1 MEKKKQHVIPNCYL
15 KAWCD
20 PVTPPGH
27 TPSIWRISKDGSVK
41 KRKSPEKSFTSTD
54 RYTVTLPNGE
64 RSLVLEDTLAA
75 LEGQFVSAL
84 SRIRRRERL
93 NAVDRAYLCM
103 FAAAMHSRTM
113 AQGEHWRKQMFLL
126 HEMVESMERAYGMP
140 PAKSLTTAKMVDTAH
155 IDVLLMTIMEVTPL
169 LFQMR
174 ISIAGTDD
182 PAGFITSDVP
192 CIWFNPKLHML
203 PPFYRHAGLAQPDIE
218 VRLPLTPQHM
228 LVISHQEL
236 EPYISVSSKVVQE
249 LNRTTRF
256 SCREEFI
263 SWKGVVDPFWFS
275 EREMP
280 DDAWEKTEQGKAAMA
295 EAEEWEATLE
305 RLQSRKPDGA

>member
-182 PAGFITSDVP
+182 PAG
-192 CIWFNPKLHML
+192 
-203 PPFYRHAGLAQPDIE
+203 
-218 VRLPLTPQHM
+218 LTPRM
-228 LVISHQEL
+228 YRASGSIPSSTCCLRFTGTLVWPNPISK
-236 EPYISVSSKVVQE
+236 SDF
-249 LNRTTRF
+249 R
-256 SCREEFI
+256 
-263 SWKGVVDPFWFS
+263 
-275 EREMP
+275 
-280 DDAWEKTEQGKAAMA
+280 
-295 EAEEWEATLE
+295 
-305 RLQSRKPDGA
+305 